1 MHPHDDVPF
10 IYKHALKHGDRLIQK
25 VDWWQE
31 GQKTNR
37 FKVQLEWASD
47 GMETNN
53 KPFTTTIILSPDW
66 KNSHGDGWDKMEK
79 TNRLKDFVNKVLF
92 DLLGIGKLR

>member
-1 MHPHDDVPF
+1 
-10 IYKHALKHGDRLIQK
+10 
-25 VDWWQE
+25 
-31 GQKTNR
+31 
-37 FKVQLEWASD
+37 
-47 GMETNN
+47 METNN